1 LSNAESQSW
10 RSWLQ
15 AGEPSR
21 PRWLTIAI
29 GLVALLGLWIR
40 IANYLVHPASLWQ
53 DEAYWAVKAL
63 TTRAID
69 AQIRPLGFMLVTQA
83 ALKLF
88 GAAAWAFR
96 LLPFL
101 GALVSM
107 SLAPYVASRLFR
119 AYWAQLLAVLLLAL
133 NPVAIE
139 MAAEFK
145 HYGTEIGVYVGLLA
159 VLLRHLE
166 KRSLGSLL
174 LLLGV
179 AWGSFFFSLTVI
191 FSYPALFAFL
201 AWDAWRGRH
210 FRRLIGVG
218 SVALLCLATIGTIY
232 FTTWRGISAGRA
244 EQKWGTWYDVFYIP
258 NGLKTQYDSRPA
270 WTTAKYFELASVP
283 GIARELW
290 RPKRMAEPE
299 LERFKLA
306 DRMLWSVVHVAGLAL
321 LLRKRRFLELA
332 VLWSPLLLVTAFNLA
347 GRWPAGA
354 FRTNT
359 FYVPY
364 AIFIASMASEWFL
377 ELPGDWAKRFLGPA
391 FALLLFLPTAY
402 FKPALA
408 KKGLWAKPGAF
419 TEALVL
425 LPHTS
430 GKRPQKLLMDFASC
444 RPWEYYSAY
453 DEPFSKLR
461 PDIRREYKQD
471 CKRKQRDMLN
481 EFQRLLRNEPRGFA
495 VLLTDERKFPPLL
508 EAARSSCV
516 STTEQW
522 VQGETHLV
530 IVCGGAK

>member
-1 LSNAESQSW
+1 MK
-10 RSWLQ
+10 
-15 AGEPSR
+15 PSHVR
-21 PRWLTIAI
+21 AAI
-29 GLVALLGLWIR
+29 WCVTLLGLGIR
-40 IANYLVHPASLWQ
+40 IFNYWLHPASLWQ

-69 AQIRPLGFMLVTQA
+69 AQIRPLGFMLVTQG
-83 ALKLF
+83 ALRVF

-101 GALVSM
+101 GSLVSM
-107 SLAPYVASRLFR
+107 GLAPYVVSRLFR

-139 MAAEFK
+139 MAVEFK
-145 HYGTEIGVYVGLLA
+145 HYGTEIGVYVALLA

-191 FSYPALFAFL
+191 FSYPVLFAFL
-201 AWDAWRGRH
+201 IWDAWRTRQ
-210 FRRLIGVG
+210 FRRLIGVC

-258 NGLKTQYDSRPA
+258 NGLKTQYDSRAA
-270 WTTAKYFELASVP
+270 WTSAKYFELASVP
-283 GIARELW
+283 DIGRELW
-290 RPKRMAEPE
+290 RSKRIAEPK
-299 LERFKLA
+299 LEQLKFA
-306 DRMLWSVVHVAGLAL
+306 DRVLWGALHLAGLL
-321 LLRKRRFLELA
+321 LLVRKRRFLHLA
-332 VLWSPLLLVTAFNLA
+332 MLWSPLLLVTAFNLA

-377 ELPGDWAKRFLGPA
+377 EIPRDWASRFAGPL
-391 FALLLFLPTAY
+391 FAGLLLLPTLY
-402 FKPALA
+402 FKPGIWE
-408 KKGLWAKPGAF
+408 KGLWAKPGAF
-419 TEALVL
+419 SEALL
-425 LPHTS
+425 RLPHPAS
-430 GKRPQKLLMDFASC
+430 KRPQKLLMDFASC
-444 RPWEYYSAY
+444 RPWEYYSAH

-461 PDIRREYKQD
+461 PDIRSEYRQD
-471 CKRKQRDMLN
+471 CKRRQRDLLK
-481 EFQRLLRNEPRGFA
+481 EFQRLLRTEPRGFA
-495 VLLTDERKFPPLL
+495 VLLTDDRKYPPLL
-508 EAARSSCV
+508 DAAHSSCV
-516 STTEQW
+516 STSEQW
-522 VQGETHLV
+522 VKGQTHLV